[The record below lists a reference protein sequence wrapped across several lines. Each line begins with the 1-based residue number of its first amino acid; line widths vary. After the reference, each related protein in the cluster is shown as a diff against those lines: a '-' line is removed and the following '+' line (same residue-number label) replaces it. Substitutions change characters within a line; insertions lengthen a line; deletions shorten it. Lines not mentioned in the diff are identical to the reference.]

1 MRLSS
6 RARRA
11 RPAPPE
17 SEEIYVTCNY
27 NRFQA
32 CRFGLEGQ
40 LIDGTTGTVR
50 SVHEEILATLEQVR
64 PHARELGSLDAMD
77 EIERW
82 VRSEGNDARWR
93 RETYQSRHSMAEV
106 VLRSAERFRG
116 SRVVVPPT
124 L

>member
-1 MRLSS
+1 
-6 RARRA
+6 
-11 RPAPPE
+11 
-17 SEEIYVTCNY
+17 
-27 NRFQA
+27 
-32 CRFGLEGQ
+32 
-40 LIDGTTGTVR
+40 VR